1 MLGSD
6 ILLFKYFKKKSNDW
20 SSNNENALSYLE
32 SKSSE
37 EISSDFINDSYFKQ
51 VELYIDSIKGIISDN
66 STNEIL
72 ERIIHIIPYE
82 NKELTHMLIDK
93 LRKAITEAVDKEEK
107 VDQKEVAAI
116 ALAASIALIVLLST
130 EEKSRRSKKIK
141 MSKSQ

>member
-1 MLGSD
+1 MIKSD
-6 ILLFKYFKKKSNDW
+6 D
-20 SSNNENALSYLE
+20 
-32 SKSSE
+32 
-37 EISSDFINDSYFKQ
+37 ISS
-51 VELYIDSIKGIISDN
+51 
-66 STNEIL
+66 
-72 ERIIHIIPYE
+72 
-82 NKELTHMLIDK
+82 ELTHMLIDK